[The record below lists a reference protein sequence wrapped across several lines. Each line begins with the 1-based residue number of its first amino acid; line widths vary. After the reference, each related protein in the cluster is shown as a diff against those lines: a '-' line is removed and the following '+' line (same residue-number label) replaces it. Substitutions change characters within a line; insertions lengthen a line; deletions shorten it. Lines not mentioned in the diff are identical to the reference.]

1 MSTAVLDPPAAAPSL
16 GEALLLEEVEHRG
29 MLDLYRAAPVAA
41 RAAGGLSAT
50 ERDGVVCLR
59 CDALPGA
66 RMFNHVFGLGLD
78 RPAGED
84 DLARLA
90 AAYGGRAHHVALSPA
105 ARPGELGDLLAARGY
120 APDYGWVK
128 FRRGVEPLPAPA
140 TGLRV
145 VPAEGRHAAAWGAI
159 VARAF
164 ELPSFAAA
172 WLAALPG
179 RPGWSCLV
187 AVDGDEPVA
196 AAALFADGAAGWV
209 AFGATL
215 PEHRGRGAQTALLA
229 ARVARAA
236 ELGCTALAVETGARE
251 PGRVAASYRNILA
264 AGFEPRYLR
273 PNLRSPEAPAG

>member
-1 MSTAVLDPPAAAPSL
+1 VSAAVLDPPAAAPSL

-29 MLDLYRAAPVAA
+29 MLDLYRAAPAAA

-59 CDALPGA
+59 CDALPGS
-66 RMFNHVFGLGLD
+66 RMFNHAFGLGLD

-84 DLARLA
+84 DLDRLA

-105 ARPGELGDLLAARGY
+105 ARPGELGDLLGARGY

-128 FRRGVEPLPAPA
+128 FRRGVEPLPAPP
-140 TGLRV
+140 TDLRV
-145 VPAEGRHAAAWGAI
+145 VPADGRHAGAFGAI
-159 VARAF
+159 VAGAF
-164 ELPSFAAA
+164 GLPPFVAA
-172 WLAALPG
+172 WLTALPG

-187 AVDGDEPVA
+187 ALDGATPA
-196 AAALFADGAAGWV
+196 AAGALYVAGGVGWV

-215 PEHRGRGAQTALLA
+215 PAHRGRGGQTAILA

-236 ELGCTALAVETGARE
+236 ELGCTALAVETGARG

-264 AGFEPRYLR
+264 AGFAPRYLR
-273 PNLRSPEAPAG
+273 PNLRSPEPSAG